1 MDLSALLTKMV
12 IFVVLMVIGYIGAR
26 TKLLNGE
33 FTKAAS
39 KLTLNV
45 FMSATIINSV
55 IANPPELSG
64 GELAEVMLACCV
76 SIGLGYLL
84 SALMVR
90 LLPFNRERK
99 PLMEL
104 LISVTNTMFIGV
116 PVAEPLF
123 GSQAVFYIAMSCIP
137 FNVLLYTYGVW
148 RMNQSGERVKLHLKD
163 MGSVPL
169 IATVAAL
176 LIFVLDIPVPAVAK
190 ERCSTLSAATMPMS
204 MLVIGSSLGRVS
216 LLDAFKE
223 KSLYFVSLVRLV
235 LVPLL
240 TLPVLRLITA
250 DPVLLGAMVIIAGC
264 PSGIV
269 VTVLAIQYG
278 RDAEYTSKGILLNT
292 VLSMVTLPAL
302 VYLLL

>member
-1 MDLSALLTKMV
+1 MDMSALLTKMV

-26 TKLLNGE
+26 TKLLNSE

-55 IANPPELSG
+55 IANPPQLSG
-64 GELAEVMLACCV
+64 AELAGVMLACFV
-76 SIGLGYLL
+76 SVGFGYLL
-84 SALMVR
+84 SALVVR
-90 LLPFNRERK
+90 LLPFQRERK

-116 PVAEPLF
+116 PVAEPIF

-137 FNVLLYTYGVW
+137 FNVFLYTYGVW
-148 RMNQSGERVKLHLKD
+148 RMNQSGERVKLNWKD
-163 MGSVPL
+163 MVSVPL
-169 IATVAAL
+169 IATMAAL
-176 LIFVLDIPVPAVAK
+176 LIFVLNIPMPGVVK
-190 ERCSTLSAATMPMS
+190 ELCSTLSAATMPMS
-204 MLVIGSSLGRVS
+204 MLVIGSSLGGVS
-216 LLDAFKE
+216 LLDAFRE
-223 KSLYFVSLVRLV
+223 KNLYFVSLMRLV

-240 TLPVLRLITA
+240 TLPVLKLITT

-264 PSGIV
+264 PSAV
-269 VTVLAIQYG
+269 MVTVLAIQYG
-278 RDAEYTSKGILLNT
+278 RDAEYTSKGILLDT

-302 VYLLL
+302 VYFLL

>member
-1 MDLSALLTKMV
+1 MDMSALLTKMV

-26 TKLLNGE
+26 TKLLNSE

-55 IANPPELSG
+55 IANPPQLSG
-64 GELAEVMLACCV
+64 AELARVMLACFV
-76 SIGLGYLL
+76 SVGFGYLL
-84 SALMVR
+84 SALIVR
-90 LLPFNRERK
+90 LLPFQRERK

-116 PVAEPLF
+116 PVAEPIF

-137 FNVLLYTYGVW
+137 FNVFLYTYGVW
-148 RMNQSGERVKLHLKD
+148 RMNQSGERVKLNWKN
-163 MGSVPL
+163 MVSVPL
-169 IATVAAL
+169 IATMAAL
-176 LIFVLDIPVPAVAK
+176 LIFVLNIPMPGVVK
-190 ERCSTLSAATMPMS
+190 ELCSTLSAATMPMS
-204 MLVIGSSLGRVS
+204 MLVIGSSLGGVS
-216 LLDAFKE
+216 LLDAFRE
-223 KSLYFVSLVRLV
+223 KNLYFVSLMRLV

-240 TLPVLRLITA
+240 TLPVLKLITT

-264 PSGIV
+264 PSAV
-269 VTVLAIQYG
+269 MVTVLAIQYG
-278 RDAEYTSKGILLNT
+278 RDAEYTSKGILLDT

-302 VYLLL
+302 VYFLL

>member
-1 MDLSALLTKMV
+1 MDISALLTKMV

-26 TKLLNGE
+26 TKLLNSE

-55 IANPPELSG
+55 IANPPQLSG
-64 GELAEVMLACCV
+64 GELAKVMLACFV
-76 SIGLGYLL
+76 SVGFGYLL
-84 SALMVR
+84 SALIVR
-90 LLPFNRERK
+90 LLPFQRERK

-116 PVAEPLF
+116 PVAEPIF

-137 FNVLLYTYGVW
+137 FNVFLYTYGVW
-148 RMNQSGERVKLHLKD
+148 RMNQSGERVKLNWKD
-163 MGSVPL
+163 MVSVPL
-169 IATVAAL
+169 IATMAAL
-176 LIFVLDIPVPAVAK
+176 LIFVLNIPMPGVVK
-190 ERCSTLSAATMPMS
+190 ELCSTLSAATMPMS
-204 MLVIGSSLGRVS
+204 MLVIGSSLGGVS
-216 LLDAFKE
+216 LLDAFRE
-223 KSLYFVSLVRLV
+223 KNLYFVSLMRLV

-264 PSGIV
+264 PSAV
-269 VTVLAIQYG
+269 MVTVLAIQYG
-278 RDAEYTSKGILLNT
+278 RDAEYTSKGILLDT

-302 VYLLL
+302 VYFLL

>member
-1 MDLSALLTKMV
+1 MDMSALLTKMV

-26 TKLLNGE
+26 TKLLNSE

-55 IANPPELSG
+55 IANPPQLSG
-64 GELAEVMLACCV
+64 GELAKVMLVCFV
-76 SIGLGYLL
+76 SVGFGYLI
-84 SALMVR
+84 SALVVR
-90 LLPFNRERK
+90 LLPFQRERK

-116 PVAEPLF
+116 PVAEPIF

-148 RMNQSGERVKLHLKD
+148 RMNQSGERVKLNGKD
-163 MGSVPL
+163 MVSVPL
-169 IATVAAL
+169 IATIAAL
-176 LIFVLDIPVPAVAK
+176 LIFVLNIPMPGVVK
-190 ERCSTLSAATMPMS
+190 ELCSTLSAATMPMS
-204 MLVIGSSLGRVS
+204 MLVIGSSLGGVS

-240 TLPVLRLITA
+240 SLPVLKLITA
-250 DPVLLGAMVIIAGC
+250 DPALLGAMVIIAGC

-302 VYLLL
+302 VYFLL

>member
-26 TKLLNGE
+26 TTLLNGE

-64 GELAEVMLACCV
+64 GELAAVMLACCV

-84 SALMVR
+84 SALIVR

-116 PVAEPLF
+116 PVAEPVF

-163 MGSVPL
+163 MVCVPL

-190 ERCSTLSAATMPMS
+190 ELCSTLSAATMPMS

>member
-1 MDLSALLTKMV
+1 MDMSALLTKMV

-26 TKLLNGE
+26 TKLLNSE

-55 IANPPELSG
+55 IANPPQLSG
-64 GELAEVMLACCV
+64 AELAGVMLACFV
-76 SIGLGYLL
+76 SIGFGYLL
-84 SALMVR
+84 SALIVR
-90 LLPFNRERK
+90 LLPFQRERK

-116 PVAEPLF
+116 PVAEPIF

-137 FNVLLYTYGVW
+137 FNVFLYTYGVW
-148 RMNQSGERVKLHLKD
+148 RMNQSGERVKLNWKD
-163 MGSVPL
+163 MVSVPL
-169 IATVAAL
+169 IATMAAL
-176 LIFVLDIPVPAVAK
+176 LIFVLNIPMPGVVK
-190 ERCSTLSAATMPMS
+190 ELCSTLSAATMPMS
-204 MLVIGSSLGRVS
+204 MLVIGSSLGGVS
-216 LLDAFKE
+216 LLDAFRE
-223 KSLYFVSLVRLV
+223 KNLYFVSLMRLV

-240 TLPVLRLITA
+240 TLPVLKLITT

-264 PSGIV
+264 PSAV
-269 VTVLAIQYG
+269 MVTVLAIQYG
-278 RDAEYTSKGILLNT
+278 RDAEYTSKGILLDT

-302 VYLLL
+302 VYFLL

>member
-55 IANPPELSG
+55 IANPPQLSG

-116 PVAEPLF
+116 PVAEPVF

-163 MGSVPL
+163 MVCVPL

-190 ERCSTLSAATMPMS
+190 ELCSTLSAATMPMS

-302 VYLLL
+302 VYFLL

>member
-1 MDLSALLTKMV
+1 MDMSALLTKMV

-55 IANPPELSG
+55 IANPPQLSG
-64 GELAEVMLACCV
+64 GELAKVMLACFV
-76 SIGLGYLL
+76 SVGFGYLL
-84 SALMVR
+84 SALIVR
-90 LLPFNRERK
+90 LLPFQRERK

-116 PVAEPLF
+116 PVAEPIF

-137 FNVLLYTYGVW
+137 FNVFLYTYGVW
-148 RMNQSGERVKLHLKD
+148 RMNQSGERVKLNWKD
-163 MGSVPL
+163 MVSVPL
-169 IATVAAL
+169 IATMAAL
-176 LIFVLDIPVPAVAK
+176 LIFVLNIPMPGVVK
-190 ERCSTLSAATMPMS
+190 ELCSTLSAATMPMS
-204 MLVIGSSLGRVS
+204 MLVIGSSLGGVS
-216 LLDAFKE
+216 LLDAFRE
-223 KSLYFVSLVRLV
+223 KNLYFVSLMRLV

-240 TLPVLRLITA
+240 TLPVLKLITT

-264 PSGIV
+264 PSAV
-269 VTVLAIQYG
+269 MVTVLAIQYG
-278 RDAEYTSKGILLNT
+278 RDAEYTSKGILLDT

-302 VYLLL
+302 VYFLL

>member
-55 IANPPELSG
+55 IANPPQLSG
-64 GELAEVMLACCV
+64 GELAEVMLACFV

-116 PVAEPLF
+116 PVAEPVF

-163 MGSVPL
+163 MVCVPL

-190 ERCSTLSAATMPMS
+190 ELCSTLSAATMPMS

-302 VYLLL
+302 VYFLL

>member
-1 MDLSALLTKMV
+1 MDMSALLTKMV

-26 TKLLNGE
+26 TKLLNSE

-64 GELAEVMLACCV
+64 GELAKVMLACFV
-76 SIGLGYLL
+76 SIGFGYLL
-84 SALMVR
+84 SALIVR
-90 LLPFNRERK
+90 LLPFQRERK

-116 PVAEPLF
+116 PVAEPIF

-137 FNVLLYTYGVW
+137 FNVFLYTYGVW
-148 RMNQSGERVKLHLKD
+148 RMNQSGERVKLNWKD
-163 MGSVPL
+163 MVSVPL
-169 IATVAAL
+169 IATMAAL
-176 LIFVLDIPVPAVAK
+176 LIFVLNIPMPGVIK
-190 ERCSTLSAATMPMS
+190 ELCSTLSAATMPMS
-204 MLVIGSSLGRVS
+204 MIVIGSSLGRVS

-223 KSLYFVSLVRLV
+223 KNLYFVSLVRLV

-278 RDAEYTSKGILLNT
+278 RDAEYTSKGILLDT

-302 VYLLL
+302 VYFLL

>member
-55 IANPPELSG
+55 IANPPQLSG
-64 GELAEVMLACCV
+64 GELAAVMLACCV

-116 PVAEPLF
+116 PVAEPVF

-163 MGSVPL
+163 MVCVPL

-190 ERCSTLSAATMPMS
+190 ELCSTLSAATMPMS

-264 PSGIV
+264 PSVIV

>member
-1 MDLSALLTKMV
+1 MDISALLTKMV

-26 TKLLNGE
+26 TKLLNSE

-45 FMSATIINSV
+45 CMSATILNSV
-55 IANPPELSG
+55 IANPPQLSG
-64 GELAEVMLACCV
+64 GELAKVMLACFV
-76 SIGLGYLL
+76 SVGFGYLI
-84 SALMVR
+84 SALVVR
-90 LLPFNRERK
+90 LLPFQRERK

-116 PVAEPLF
+116 PVAEPIF

-137 FNVLLYTYGVW
+137 FNVFLYTYGVW
-148 RMNQSGERVKLHLKD
+148 RMNQSGERVKLNWKD
-163 MGSVPL
+163 MVSVPL
-169 IATVAAL
+169 IATMAAL
-176 LIFVLDIPVPAVAK
+176 LIFVLNIPMPGVVK
-190 ERCSTLSAATMPMS
+190 ELCSTLSAATMPMS
-204 MLVIGSSLGRVS
+204 MLVIGSSLGGVS

-278 RDAEYTSKGILLNT
+278 RDAEYTSKGILLDT

-302 VYLLL
+302 VYFLL

>member
-1 MDLSALLTKMV
+1 MDMSALLTKMV

-26 TKLLNGE
+26 AKLLNGE

-39 KLTLNV
+39 KLTMNV
-45 FMSATIINSV
+45 FMTATILNSV
-55 IANPPELSG
+55 IANPPQLSG
-64 GELAEVMLACCV
+64 GELAKVMLACFV
-76 SIGLGYLL
+76 SIGFGYLL
-84 SALMVR
+84 SALIVR
-90 LLPFNRERK
+90 LLPFQRERK

-116 PVAEPLF
+116 PVAEPIF

-137 FNVLLYTYGVW
+137 FNVFLYTYGVW
-148 RMNQSGERVKLHLKD
+148 RMNQSGERVKLNWKD
-163 MGSVPL
+163 MVSVPL
-169 IATVAAL
+169 IATMAAL
-176 LIFVLDIPVPAVAK
+176 LIFVLNIPMPGVIK
-190 ERCSTLSAATMPMS
+190 ELCSTLSAATMPMS
-204 MLVIGSSLGRVS
+204 MIVIGSSLGRVS

-223 KSLYFVSLVRLV
+223 KNLYFVSLVRLV

-278 RDAEYTSKGILLNT
+278 RDAEYTSKGILLDT

-302 VYLLL
+302 VYFLL

>member
-1 MDLSALLTKMV
+1 MDMSALLTKMV

-26 TKLLNGE
+26 TKLLNSE

-55 IANPPELSG
+55 IANPPQLSG
-64 GELAEVMLACCV
+64 AELAGVMLACFV
-76 SIGLGYLL
+76 SIGFGYLL
-84 SALMVR
+84 SALIVR
-90 LLPFNRERK
+90 LLPFQRERK

-116 PVAEPLF
+116 PVAEPIF

-137 FNVLLYTYGVW
+137 FNVFLYTYGVW
-148 RMNQSGERVKLHLKD
+148 RMNQSGERVKLNWKD
-163 MGSVPL
+163 MVSVPL
-169 IATVAAL
+169 IATMAAL
-176 LIFVLDIPVPAVAK
+176 LIFVLNIPMPGVIK
-190 ERCSTLSAATMPMS
+190 ELCSTLSAATMPMS
-204 MLVIGSSLGRVS
+204 MIVIGSSLGRVS

-223 KSLYFVSLVRLV
+223 KNLYFVSLVRLV

-278 RDAEYTSKGILLNT
+278 RDAEYTSKGILLDT

-302 VYLLL
+302 VYFLL

>member
-1 MDLSALLTKMV
+1 MDMSALLTKMV

-26 TKLLNGE
+26 AKLLNGE

-39 KLTLNV
+39 KLTMNV
-45 FMSATIINSV
+45 FMTATILNSV
-55 IANPPELSG
+55 IANPPQLSG
-64 GELAEVMLACCV
+64 GELARVMLACFV
-76 SIGLGYLL
+76 SVGFGYLL
-84 SALMVR
+84 SALIVR
-90 LLPFNRERK
+90 LLPFQRERK

-116 PVAEPLF
+116 PVAEPIF

-137 FNVLLYTYGVW
+137 FNVFLYTYGIW
-148 RMNQSGERVKLHLKD
+148 RMNQSGERVKLNGKD
-163 MGSVPL
+163 MVSVPL
-169 IATVAAL
+169 IATIAAL
-176 LIFVLDIPVPAVAK
+176 LIFVLNIPMPGVVK
-190 ERCSTLSAATMPMS
+190 ELCSTLSAATMPMS
-204 MLVIGSSLGRVS
+204 MLVIGSSLGGVS

-223 KSLYFVSLVRLV
+223 KNLYFASLMRLV

-240 TLPVLRLITA
+240 TLPVLKLITT

-264 PSGIV
+264 PSAV
-269 VTVLAIQYG
+269 MVTVLAIQYG

-302 VYLLL
+302 VYFLL

>member
-1 MDLSALLTKMV
+1 MDMSALLTKMV

-26 TKLLNGE
+26 AKLLNGE

-39 KLTLNV
+39 KLTMNV
-45 FMSATIINSV
+45 FMTATILNSV
-55 IANPPELSG
+55 IANPPQLSG
-64 GELAEVMLACCV
+64 GELARVMLACFV
-76 SIGLGYLL
+76 SVGFGYLL
-84 SALMVR
+84 SALIVR
-90 LLPFNRERK
+90 LLPFQRERK

-116 PVAEPLF
+116 PVAEPIF

-137 FNVLLYTYGVW
+137 FNVFLYTYGIW
-148 RMNQSGERVKLHLKD
+148 RMNQSGERVKLNGKD
-163 MGSVPL
+163 MVSVPL
-169 IATVAAL
+169 IATIAAL
-176 LIFVLDIPVPAVAK
+176 LIFVLNIPMPGVVK
-190 ERCSTLSAATMPMS
+190 ELCSTLSAATMPMS
-204 MLVIGSSLGRVS
+204 MLVIGSSLGGVS

-223 KSLYFVSLVRLV
+223 KNLYFVSLMRLV

-240 TLPVLRLITA
+240 TLPVLKLITA

-264 PSGIV
+264 PSAV
-269 VTVLAIQYG
+269 MVTVLAIQYG

-302 VYLLL
+302 VYFLL

>member
-1 MDLSALLTKMV
+1 MDISALLTKMV

-26 TKLLNGE
+26 TKLLNSE

-55 IANPPELSG
+55 IANPPQLSG
-64 GELAEVMLACCV
+64 GELAKVMLACFV
-76 SIGLGYLL
+76 SVGFGYLL
-84 SALMVR
+84 SALIVR
-90 LLPFNRERK
+90 LLPFQRERK

-116 PVAEPLF
+116 PVAEPIF

-137 FNVLLYTYGVW
+137 FNVFLYTYGVW
-148 RMNQSGERVKLHLKD
+148 RMNQSGERVKLNWKD
-163 MGSVPL
+163 MVSVPL
-169 IATVAAL
+169 IATMAAL
-176 LIFVLDIPVPAVAK
+176 LIFVLNIPMPGVVK
-190 ERCSTLSAATMPMS
+190 ELCSTLSAATMPMS
-204 MLVIGSSLGRVS
+204 MLVIGSSLGGVS
-216 LLDAFKE
+216 LLDAFRE
-223 KSLYFVSLVRLV
+223 KNLYFVSLMRLV

-240 TLPVLRLITA
+240 TLPVLKLITT

-264 PSGIV
+264 PSAV
-269 VTVLAIQYG
+269 MVTVLAIQYG
-278 RDAEYTSKGILLNT
+278 RDAEYTSKGILLDT

-302 VYLLL
+302 VYFLL

>member
-26 TKLLNGE
+26 TTLLNGE

-55 IANPPELSG
+55 IANPPQLSG
-64 GELAEVMLACCV
+64 GELAAVMLACFV

-84 SALMVR
+84 SALIVR

-116 PVAEPLF
+116 PVAEPVF

-137 FNVLLYTYGVW
+137 FNVLLYSYGVW

-163 MGSVPL
+163 MVCVPL

-190 ERCSTLSAATMPMS
+190 ELCSTLSAATMPMS

>member
-1 MDLSALLTKMV
+1 MDMSALLTKMV

-39 KLTLNV
+39 KLTMNV
-45 FMSATIINSV
+45 FMTATILNSV
-55 IANPPELSG
+55 IANPPQLSG
-64 GELAEVMLACCV
+64 GELARVMLACFV
-76 SIGLGYLL
+76 SVGFGYLL
-84 SALMVR
+84 SALIVR
-90 LLPFNRERK
+90 LLPFQRERK

-116 PVAEPLF
+116 PVAEPIF

-137 FNVLLYTYGVW
+137 FNVFLYTYGVW
-148 RMNQSGERVKLHLKD
+148 RMNQSGERVKLNWKD
-163 MGSVPL
+163 MVSVPL
-169 IATVAAL
+169 IATMAAL
-176 LIFVLDIPVPAVAK
+176 LIFVLNIPMPGVVK
-190 ERCSTLSAATMPMS
+190 ELCSTLSAATMPMS
-204 MLVIGSSLGRVS
+204 MLVIGSSLGGVS

-223 KSLYFVSLVRLV
+223 KNLYFASLMRLV

-240 TLPVLRLITA
+240 TLPVLKLITT

-264 PSGIV
+264 PSAV
-269 VTVLAIQYG
+269 MVTVLAIQYG
-278 RDAEYTSKGILLNT
+278 RDAEYTSKGILLDT

-302 VYLLL
+302 VYFLL

>member
-1 MDLSALLTKMV
+1 MDMSALLTKMV

-26 TKLLNGE
+26 TKLLNSE

-55 IANPPELSG
+55 IANPPQLSG
-64 GELAEVMLACCV
+64 GELARVMLACFV
-76 SIGLGYLL
+76 SVGFGYLI
-84 SALMVR
+84 SALVVR
-90 LLPFNRERK
+90 LLPFQRERK

-116 PVAEPLF
+116 PVAEPIF

-148 RMNQSGERVKLHLKD
+148 RMNQSGERVKLNGKN
-163 MGSVPL
+163 MVSVPL
-169 IATVAAL
+169 IATMAAL
-176 LIFVLDIPVPAVAK
+176 LIFVLNIPMPGVVK
-190 ERCSTLSAATMPMS
+190 ELCSTLSAATMPMS
-204 MLVIGSSLGRVS
+204 MLVIGSSLGGVS

-223 KSLYFVSLVRLV
+223 KSLYFVSLMRLV

-240 TLPVLRLITA
+240 TLPVLKLITA

-264 PSGIV
+264 PSAV
-269 VTVLAIQYG
+269 MVTVLAIQYG

-292 VLSMVTLPAL
+292 VLSMATMPAL
-302 VYLLL
+302 VYFLL

>member
-1 MDLSALLTKMV
+1 MDMSALLTKMV

-26 TKLLNGE
+26 TKLLNSE

-55 IANPPELSG
+55 IANPPQLSG
-64 GELAEVMLACCV
+64 AELAGVMLACFV
-76 SIGLGYLL
+76 SIGFGYLL
-84 SALMVR
+84 SALVVR
-90 LLPFNRERK
+90 LLPFQRERK

-116 PVAEPLF
+116 PVAEPIF

-137 FNVLLYTYGVW
+137 FNVFLYTYGVW
-148 RMNQSGERVKLHLKD
+148 RMNQSGERVKLNWKD
-163 MGSVPL
+163 MVSVPL
-169 IATVAAL
+169 IATMAAL
-176 LIFVLDIPVPAVAK
+176 LIFVLNIPMPGVVK
-190 ERCSTLSAATMPMS
+190 ELCSTLSAATMPMS
-204 MLVIGSSLGRVS
+204 MLVIGSSLGGVS
-216 LLDAFKE
+216 LLDAFRE
-223 KSLYFVSLVRLV
+223 KNLYFVSLMRLV

-240 TLPVLRLITA
+240 TLPVLKLITT

-264 PSGIV
+264 PSAV
-269 VTVLAIQYG
+269 MVTVLAIQYG
-278 RDAEYTSKGILLNT
+278 RDAEYTSKGILLDT

-302 VYLLL
+302 VYFLL

>member
-1 MDLSALLTKMV
+1 MDMSALLTKMV

-26 TKLLNGE
+26 TKLLNSE

-55 IANPPELSG
+55 IANPPQLSG
-64 GELAEVMLACCV
+64 GELARVMLACFV
-76 SIGLGYLL
+76 SVGFGYLL
-84 SALMVR
+84 SALIVR
-90 LLPFNRERK
+90 LLPFQRERK

-116 PVAEPLF
+116 PVAEPIF

-137 FNVLLYTYGVW
+137 FNVFLYTYGVW
-148 RMNQSGERVKLHLKD
+148 RMNQSGERVKLNWKD
-163 MGSVPL
+163 MVSVPL
-169 IATVAAL
+169 IATMAAL
-176 LIFVLDIPVPAVAK
+176 LIFVLNIPMPGVVK
-190 ERCSTLSAATMPMS
+190 ELCSTLSAATIPMS
-204 MLVIGSSLGRVS
+204 MLVIGSSLGGVS

-223 KSLYFVSLVRLV
+223 KNLYFVSLMRLV

-240 TLPVLRLITA
+240 TLPVLKLITT

-264 PSGIV
+264 PSAV
-269 VTVLAIQYG
+269 MVTVLAIQYG
-278 RDAEYTSKGILLNT
+278 RDAEYTSKGILLDT

-302 VYLLL
+302 VYFLL

>member
-26 TKLLNGE
+26 TKLLNNE

-39 KLTLNV
+39 KLTMNV
-45 FMSATIINSV
+45 FMTASILNSV
-55 IANPPELSG
+55 IANPPQLSG
-64 GELAEVMLACCV
+64 GELAAVMLACCV

-116 PVAEPLF
+116 PVAEPVF

-163 MGSVPL
+163 MVCVPL

-190 ERCSTLSAATMPMS
+190 ELCSTLSAATMPMS

>member
-55 IANPPELSG
+55 IANPPQLSG

-116 PVAEPLF
+116 PVAEPVF

-163 MGSVPL
+163 MVCVPL

-190 ERCSTLSAATMPMS
+190 ELCSTLSAATMPMS

-223 KSLYFVSLVRLV
+223 KSLYFVSLMRLV

>member
-1 MDLSALLTKMV
+1 MDMSALLTKMV

-26 TKLLNGE
+26 AKLLNGE

-39 KLTLNV
+39 KLTMNV
-45 FMSATIINSV
+45 FMTATILNSV
-55 IANPPELSG
+55 IANPPQLSG
-64 GELAEVMLACCV
+64 GELARVMLACFV
-76 SIGLGYLL
+76 SVGFGYLL
-84 SALMVR
+84 SALIVR
-90 LLPFNRERK
+90 LLPFQRERK

-116 PVAEPLF
+116 PVAEPIF

-137 FNVLLYTYGVW
+137 FNVFLYTYGIW
-148 RMNQSGERVKLHLKD
+148 RMNQSGERVKLNGKD
-163 MGSVPL
+163 MVSVPL
-169 IATVAAL
+169 IATMAAL
-176 LIFVLDIPVPAVAK
+176 LIFVLNIPMPGVVK
-190 ERCSTLSAATMPMS
+190 ELCSTLSAATMPMS
-204 MLVIGSSLGRVS
+204 MLVIGSSLGGVS

-223 KSLYFVSLVRLV
+223 KNLYFASLMRLV

-240 TLPVLRLITA
+240 TLPVLKLITT

-264 PSGIV
+264 PSAV
-269 VTVLAIQYG
+269 MVTVLAIQYG

-302 VYLLL
+302 VYFLL

>member
-1 MDLSALLTKMV
+1 MDMSALLTKMV

-55 IANPPELSG
+55 IANPPQLSG
-64 GELAEVMLACCV
+64 GELAKVMLACFV
-76 SIGLGYLL
+76 SVGFGYLL
-84 SALMVR
+84 SALIVR
-90 LLPFNRERK
+90 LLPFQRERK

-116 PVAEPLF
+116 PVAEPIF

-137 FNVLLYTYGVW
+137 FNVFLYTFGVW
-148 RMNQSGERVKLHLKD
+148 RMNQSGERVKLNWKD
-163 MGSVPL
+163 MVSVPL
-169 IATVAAL
+169 IATMAAL
-176 LIFVLDIPVPAVAK
+176 LIFVLNIPMPGVVK
-190 ERCSTLSAATMPMS
+190 ELCSTLSAATMPMS
-204 MLVIGSSLGRVS
+204 MLVIGSSLGGVS

-223 KSLYFVSLVRLV
+223 KNLYFVSLMRLV

-240 TLPVLRLITA
+240 TLPVLKLITT

-264 PSGIV
+264 PSAV
-269 VTVLAIQYG
+269 MVTVLAIQYG
-278 RDAEYTSKGILLNT
+278 RDAEYTSKGILLDT

-302 VYLLL
+302 VYFLL

>member
-1 MDLSALLTKMV
+1 MDMSALLTKMV

-26 TKLLNGE
+26 TKLLNSE

-55 IANPPELSG
+55 IANPPQLSG
-64 GELAEVMLACCV
+64 GELAKVMLACFV
-76 SIGLGYLL
+76 SIGFGYLL
-84 SALMVR
+84 SALIVR
-90 LLPFNRERK
+90 LLPFQRERK

-116 PVAEPLF
+116 PVAEPIF

-137 FNVLLYTYGVW
+137 FNVFLYTYGVW
-148 RMNQSGERVKLHLKD
+148 RMNQSGERVKLNWKD
-163 MGSVPL
+163 MVSVPL
-169 IATVAAL
+169 IATMAAL
-176 LIFVLDIPVPAVAK
+176 LIFVLNIPMPGVIK
-190 ERCSTLSAATMPMS
+190 ELCSTLSAATMPMS
-204 MLVIGSSLGRVS
+204 MIVIGSSLGRVS

-223 KSLYFVSLVRLV
+223 KNLYFVSLVRLV

-278 RDAEYTSKGILLNT
+278 RDAEYTSKGILLDT

-302 VYLLL
+302 VYFLL